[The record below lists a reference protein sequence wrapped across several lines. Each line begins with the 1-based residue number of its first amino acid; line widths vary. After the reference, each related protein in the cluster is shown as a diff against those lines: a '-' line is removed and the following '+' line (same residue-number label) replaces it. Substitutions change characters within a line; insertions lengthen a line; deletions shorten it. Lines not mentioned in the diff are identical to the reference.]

1 MAELE
6 LEAKSPGSSLL
17 WLSVFPEEKH
27 KLSLARRAY
36 AGTALLTSL
45 DAGGGRQRSALFA
58 CLRRVFWLMKAQI
71 ELDKVHYKKEGGAV
85 GKRYYDVPLRKL
97 WP

>member
-17 WLSVFPEEKH
+17 WLSVFPGEKH
-27 KLSLARRAY
+27 KLSLARRTY

-45 DAGGGRQRSALFA
+45 DAGGGRQRIAL
-58 CLRRVFWLMKAQI
+58 CLSQ
-71 ELDKVHYKKEGGAV
+71 EGFLAYEGP
-85 GKRYYDVPLRKL
+85 D
-97 WP
+97 